1 MIPCPE
7 KTCLRP
13 ETVHSHSTTTSRES
27 QPLAQ
32 TTADN
37 AGLYSLEVMLEKQGF
52 VRCHPPGLERLML
65 ESFVTT
71 VGQVAGDAMSNKA
84 VGIVR
89 RAMASGV
96 ATNRAEEV
104 NVDYAAAL

>member
-1 MIPCPE
+1 
-7 KTCLRP
+7 
-13 ETVHSHSTTTSRES
+13 
-27 QPLAQ
+27 
-32 TTADN
+32 
-37 AGLYSLEVMLEKQGF
+37 
-52 VRCHPPGLERLML
+52 ML

-71 VGQVAGDAMSNKA
+71 VGQVAGDAMSNKDVTPITTAA

-89 RAMASGV
+89 RAMAPGV